1 MRTAVIERETKE
13 TKVFVSLNLDGSGT
27 YSNKTGVGFFDHMLD
42 VCLKQTPFD
51 VEIKAEGDLQVDAHH
66 TVEDVGIALGKALA
80 EALGD
85 CRGIN
90 RYGFFILPMD
100 EALVLTSIDISGR
113 GYLAYDVPLQAQK
126 VGDFDTELSLEFF
139 TALARCANLT
149 LHIKELAGVNTH
161 HILEGVFKS
170 FGRALAM
177 AVAIDPAKKDVI
189 PSTKGVL

>member
-13 TKVFVSLNLDGSGT
+13 TKVCVSLNLDGSGQ
-27 YSNKTGVGFFDHMLD
+27 YRNETGVGFFDHMLD
-42 VCLKQTPFD
+42 VCLKQTSFD
-51 VEIKAEGDLQVDAHH
+51 VEIKAQGDLQVDAHH
-66 TVEDVGIALGKALA
+66 TVEDVGIALGKALS

-85 CRGIN
+85 CRGIT
-90 RYGFFILPMD
+90 RYGFFVLPMD
-100 EALVLTSIDISGR
+100 EALVLTSMDISGR
-113 GYLAYDVPLQAQK
+113 GYLAYDVPVQAQR
-126 VGDFDTELSLEFF
+126 VGDFDTELAMEFF
-139 TALARCANLT
+139 TALARNANIT

-177 AVAIDPAKKDVI
+177 ATAIDPAKKDQI